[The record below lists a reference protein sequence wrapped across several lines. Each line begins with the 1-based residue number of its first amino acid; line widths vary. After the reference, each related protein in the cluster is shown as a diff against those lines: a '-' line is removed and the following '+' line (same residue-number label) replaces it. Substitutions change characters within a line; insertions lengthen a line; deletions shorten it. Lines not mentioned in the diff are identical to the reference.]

1 MSHFNKQVAA
11 VGGFILLIGFLAFIW
26 GCRELFVFKSSY
38 DTIAVSKV
46 NPSASC
52 FIAAI
57 TSLFINR
64 YFGEKW
70 SLFVAINGVLAGM
83 VSCPIARHT
92 CTFTSHYKNDV
103 LHKRHIMKFFGNS
116 NNSFKDCVVSNLDYG
131 TDYKIIRYFTR
142 QDVENF

>member
-26 GCRELFVFKSSY
+26 GCRELFVFESSY
-38 DTIAVSKV
+38 DPIALSKV

-64 YFGEKW
+64 YFGKKW
-70 SLFVAINGVLAGM
+70 SLFVAINGGLAGM

-92 CTFTSHYKNDV
+92 CACTFTSHCKKKNDV

-116 NNSFKDCVVSNLDYG
+116 NNYSFKACVESNLDYG
-131 TDYKIIRYFTR
+131 TDY
-142 QDVENF
+142 

>member
-26 GCRELFVFKSSY
+26 GCRELFVFESSY
-38 DTIAVSKV
+38 APIALSKV

-64 YFGEKW
+64 YFGKKW
-70 SLFVAINGVLAGM
+70 SLFVAINGGLAGM

-92 CTFTSHYKNDV
+92 CACTFTSHCKKNDV
-103 LHKRHIMKFFGNS
+103 LHKRI
-116 NNSFKDCVVSNLDYG
+116 
-131 TDYKIIRYFTR
+131 
-142 QDVENF
+142 